1 MGLVNRAFLVIA
13 LSICAIKASA
23 HGSDMPLHGGIVKI
37 VGEMS
42 FELVAL
48 DSGTEVY
55 LIDDGDPVDS
65 SSVSVSIKYG
75 KGDGKTVIDLEPAGP
90 NKFVASEVLPG
101 NNMILVVVTL
111 PDGVSRIGAKF
122 SPLSDS

>member
-75 KGDGKTVIDLEPAGP
+75 KGDEKTVIDLEPGGA
-90 NKFVASEVLPG
+90 NKFVASEVLPSS
-101 NNMILVVVTL
+101 NMILVLVTL

-122 SPLSDS
+122 SLLSDS